1 MNGRAASS
9 LAPNHQMAKLSPP
22 YRRAV
27 FDRLQRLPL
36 RNTGRRPL
44 DLCELRHGLRELGT
58 NLLSFCRTAEL
69 AIASSYLSNFPS
81 LLPACRRGGV
91 QMSVRPAQAA
101 TMTVALLG
109 ISWPATVENQGDN
122 GSMRRVSRHH
132 GVILPRQ
139 CPVSSVHCRI
149 RFTFPSTSMYLSYWP
164 PIRQSHRPCGTLAT
178 TVCVPRR
185 MPPQVGTY
193 RTSFRGFY
201 LQHASGYPG

>member
-122 GSMRRVSRHH
+122 GSMRRVSRHS
-132 GVILPRQ
+132 GVILPRR
-139 CPVSSVHCRI
+139 CPLSHSLHVPFHVHVSILLASQPSV
-149 RFTFPSTSMYLSYWP
+149 PSAVRHFGHDCM
-164 PIRQSHRPCGTLAT
+164 RAT
-178 TVCVPRR
+178 A
-185 MPPQVGTY
+185 
-193 RTSFRGFY
+193 
-201 LQHASGYPG
+201 HASAGGNLPGIFPRLLPSACFGLP